1 VRRDDEREFDMFVA
15 ARTPVLL
22 RTAFLLTGDREA
34 AQDLLQESLV
44 RLYRHW
50 GRIVDPQAR
59 LAYARKVM
67 ASTAANG
74 RRRGWRRET
83 PNGHSPPDVAVTVD
97 PYEDFD
103 NRAALLGA
111 LRALSPAHR
120 AVLVLRFYEDLSES
134 QTAQALG
141 CSAGTVKSR
150 TSRALA
156 VLRENGLHLSGDYD
170 TRSAL

>member
-1 VRRDDEREFDMFVA
+1 MRTQDEAEFEQWVA
-15 ARTPVLL
+15 AGAPALL
-22 RTAFLLTGDREA
+22 RTAFLLTGDRDA

-50 GRIVDPQAR
+50 ARIADPESR
-59 LAYARKVM
+59 TAYARRVL
-67 ASTAANG
+67 ATTAANG
-74 RRRGWRRET
+74 RRRGWRREV
-83 PNGHSPPDVAVTVD
+83 PNGRVERDDVVAGD
-97 PYEDFD
+97 PFGQADT
-103 NRAALLGA
+103 RAALLTG

-120 AVLVLRFYEDLSES
+120 AVLVLRFYEDLSEA

-141 CSAGTVKSR
+141 CSTGTVKSR

-156 VLRENGLHLSGDYD
+156 VMRENGLDLSDAD